1 MLLEGQDLISDIE
14 EYGQLG
20 GTPTA
25 KIVIKDCGVMP
36 LLPEDKEVHYVT
48 EWVTE

>member
-1 MLLEGQDLISDIE
+1 MVLDGFDLIDEIE

-25 KIVIKDCGVMP
+25 KVVIKDCGVMP

-48 EWVTE
+48 EWETH